1 MNYSEYFIGL
11 VSARSLVLKPYT
23 PAEVGDIMETGH
35 SGQELSPTFGQSKS
49 MCSTT
54 HRGLSPE
61 PFVQDQAPGSKPFVY
76 GVPTVP
82 ITYNTPETSE
92 TCYQFCPPTLS
103 ATEQWD
109 LEGFFQVVYALSAFA
124 FPPDTTPWETNS
136 PLIVHAF
143 FEAAEDEEQLFT
155 DNVLTIA
162 FQNCSDVFATFY
174 EWPEHTRA
182 EVFAHH
188 STGEAAL
195 AAILQL
201 VKLARGFGIDG
212 EEWWELRR
220 SLWIAFAQP
229 FQRNGWVSEK
239 SNIFHKLFTHS
250 LQIFLDI
257 GVKPGTWTFTIVSSL
272 NAWRKVK
279 EIQEAAAV
287 ERILVALK
295 KRTKVKSAWETLRM
309 SIDGDTENTAQHPH
323 DTVSSPM
330 SLMTSFRLRCF

>member
-1 MNYSEYFIGL
+1 MDYSEDFIDP

-23 PAEVGDIMETGH
+23 PAEVGDIMETEH
-35 SGQELSPTFGQSKS
+35 SGQESSPTFGQLNSI
-49 MCSTT
+49 CSTT
-54 HRGLSPE
+54 RRGLSPGTL
-61 PFVQDQAPGSKPFVY
+61 VQDQAPGSKSFVY
-76 GVPTVP
+76 EVPAGP
-82 ITYNTPETSE
+82 ITYNTLETGE
-92 TCYQFCPPTLS
+92 TCHQFCPPTLS
-103 ATEQWD
+103 VTEQWD

-124 FPPDTTPWETNS
+124 FPPDTTPWETYS

-143 FEAAEDEEQLFT
+143 FEAAEDEDQLFT

-188 STGEAAL
+188 STGEEAL

-239 SNIFHKLFTHS
+239 SNIFQKLFTHS
-250 LQIFLDI
+250 LQIFLDV

-279 EIQEAAAV
+279 EIQEAAAA
-287 ERILVALK
+287 ERILVALR

-309 SIDGDTENTAQHPH
+309 SIDGDIENTPQYSY
-323 DTVSSPM
+323 DTVSSPI
-330 SLMTSFRLRCF
+330 LLITSFRPHYF